1 MDKLEFILVEKNT
14 NTIKNFATI
23 RTMHHFIFTEKNSN
37 QIIELAYTQEEAPI
51 RQQLREDCI
60 KEYQRINP
68 IKIGDII

>member
-23 RTMHHFIFTEKNSN
+23 RTIHHFIFTEKNN
-37 QIIELAYTQEEAPI
+37 HQIIELRYNQEDMPTKE
-51 RQQLREDCI
+51 QLREDCI